1 MAQKITLSELRRLV
15 KQVINEN
22 YYDDYDD
29 YEELDSLSEK
39 QLYERQKELKKELRN
54 LFKEAFRLIREK
66 DPAYVELL
74 RKQSISYEGNIDSD
88 TIVKALDDDE
98 MFHDQKTE
106 IDSLIDEIKSVESE
120 LEAVQNKIDNLGPK
134 FHQKWTDR

>member
-1 MAQKITLSELRRLV
+1 MATRKITLNELRRLV

-22 YYDDYDD
+22 YYDDY
-29 YEELDSLSEK
+29 EELDSLSEK
-39 QLYERQKELKKELRN
+39 QLYERRNELEKELRK
-54 LFKEAFRLIREK
+54 LFREAFRLIREK

-74 RKQSISYEGNIDSD
+74 RKQSVSYEGNIDSD
-88 TIVKALDDDE
+88 RIVKALDDDE

-120 LEAVQNKIDNLGPK
+120 LEAVQNKMNNLGPK
-134 FHQKWTDR
+134 FHHKWTDR

>member
-1 MAQKITLSELRRLV
+1 MATRKITLNELRRLV

-22 YYDDYDD
+22 YYDDY
-29 YEELDSLSEK
+29 EELDSLSEK
-39 QLYERQKELKKELRN
+39 QLYERRNELEKELRK
-54 LFKEAFRLIREK
+54 LFREAFRLIREK

-74 RKQSISYEGNIDSD
+74 RKQSVSYEGNIDSD
-88 TIVKALDDDE
+88 RIVKALDDDE

-120 LEAVQNKIDNLGPK
+120 LEAVQNKINDLGPK
-134 FHQKWTDR
+134 FHRKWTDR